1 MQDPKNS
8 KTKAAEGARSKG
20 GAGTTTYSS
29 PRGGTAG
36 ILAGVAV
43 IAPVLIRELTT
54 GTDPFL
60 LLPVALIVLTFALAG
75 FRKVQGGQDGTPG
88 RIGLI
93 LAAVGAL
100 LLTISFLVMAYLD
113 MVQNTRLQNLLPLQ
127 LGGIALVAGI
137 LVFGG
142 ASLKAGVLVRGA
154 TLLLMVSLPLGVLLD
169 LANAFRGRGF
179 RWGPDLVLGAETH
192 LGLKVMG
199 LALIWLGYSVLN
211 KSKQKVDTA

>member
-1 MQDPKNS
+1 MQDPNNS
-8 KTKAAEGARSKG
+8 KTKAKGSGSKG
-20 GAGTTTYSS
+20 GAGTTASSS

-60 LLPVALIVLTFALAG
+60 LLPVALVVLTVALAG
-75 FRKVQGGQDGTPG
+75 FRKVQGGADGAVG

-93 LAAVGAL
+93 ASAVGAVL
-100 LLTISFLVMAYLD
+100 LAVVFLFMAYLD
-113 MVQNTRLQNLLPLQ
+113 MVKNTRLQNLMPLY
-127 LGGIALVAGI
+127 LGAVLLVGGI

-142 ASLKAGVLVRGA
+142 ASLKAGTLGRGA
-154 TLLLMVSLPLGVLLD
+154 TLLLMVSLPLGVILD
-169 LANAFRGRGF
+169 LLGAFRGRGF
-179 RWGPDLVLGAETH
+179 RWGPDLVLGPETH
-192 LGLKVMG
+192 LGIKVMG
-199 LALIWLGYSVLN
+199 LALIWLGYSILT